1 MRNLSKN
8 SPKTEWLD
16 LRDINEAETRR
27 ANKKLLIKNID
38 NNDPAE
44 DSKGLYI
51 ISVAAKLLDMHP
63 QTLRKYERAGLISPS
78 RTIGM
83 LRLYSIQDIN
93 KIRLI
98 RYLVDDIG
106 MNLSGVEFILNTFE
120 ELEKVKIYIQ
130 NVFEASKDSKFE
142 SHLKQ
147 IHTMINKPF
156 NNIKHKT
163 GTYYE

>member
-8 SPKTEWLD
+8 TSKTERLD
-16 LRDINEAETRR
+16 LRDINEAENRR
-27 ANKKLLIKNID
+27 ANKKLSIKNID
-38 NNDPAE
+38 NNDPKE
-44 DSKGLYI
+44 DSEGLYI
-51 ISVAAKLLDMHP
+51 ISVAAKILAMHP

-83 LRLYSIQDIN
+83 LRLYSMQDIN

-106 MNLSGVEFILNTFE
+106 MNLSGVGFILNTFE
-120 ELEKVKIYIQ
+120 ELEKIKIYIE

-142 SHLKQ
+142 SHLKE